1 VNARRVLF
9 VSSMRRYGG
18 GERWMLDTAAG
29 LRARGHDVRLLAT
42 PGSVLAARAPARGIP
57 LTELAIRGDVD
68 PIAVTQLA
76 AHFRRTQPH
85 VIIPMLEREIRLC
98 AAGIHAA
105 RALPPRPVR
114 PKLIPRRGSQYPLKD
129 KRRYRLVYT
138 QEVDRVIVNSEAT
151 RRMIMH
157 DAPWFPESKA
167 VVIYNGIDPEPYEKL
182 VARRDDLRV
191 KLRRSTGLE
200 PGVPVF
206 TLVGDLHERK
216 QQRVI
221 VEMWPQVLEEFPNA
235 HVLFVGEGDDR
246 AELESVIAARNLG
259 GRIHLLGFR
268 SDVPE
273 ILAGSDALLL
283 PSSVEGFGY
292 VLVEAMGVGVPCI
305 ASRVSSI
312 PEIVED
318 GKTGILH
325 PVGDTGEITDAIRA
339 ILTDPAGARAMGEA
353 GMRRAQKFFT
363 LSRMLDQVEL
373 VLFGE
378 A

>member
-1 VNARRVLF
+1 
-9 VSSMRRYGG
+9 
-18 GERWMLDTAAG
+18 
-29 LRARGHDVRLLAT
+29 
-42 PGSVLAARAPARGIP
+42 
-57 LTELAIRGDVD
+57 
-68 PIAVTQLA
+68 
-76 AHFRRTQPH
+76 
-85 VIIPMLEREIRLC
+85 
-98 AAGIHAA
+98 
-105 RALPPRPVR
+105 
-114 PKLIPRRGSQYPLKD
+114 
-129 KRRYRLVYT
+129 
-138 QEVDRVIVNSEAT
+138 
-151 RRMIMH
+151 
-157 DAPWFPESKA
+157 
-167 VVIYNGIDPEPYEKL
+167 
-182 VARRDDLRV
+182 
-191 KLRRSTGLE
+191 
-200 PGVPVF
+200 
-206 TLVGDLHERK
+206 
-216 QQRVI
+216 
-221 VEMWPQVLEEFPNA
+221 
-235 HVLFVGEGDDR
+235 VLFVGEGDDR
-246 AELESVIAARNLG
+246 AELEAVIAARNLG